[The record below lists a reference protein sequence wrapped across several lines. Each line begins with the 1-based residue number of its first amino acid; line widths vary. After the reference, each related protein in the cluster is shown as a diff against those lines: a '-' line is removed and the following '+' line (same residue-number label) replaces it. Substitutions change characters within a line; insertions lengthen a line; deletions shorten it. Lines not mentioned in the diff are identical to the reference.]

1 MRHAAVALLISLIVP
16 AIVLTTASTSALANP
31 KPTGAGTG
39 ASAGDIGR
47 AQSQMVTDDCAL
59 ARKAGKTCV
68 LDVPAEDV
76 GGKVPTVDDVGVR
89 ILTFGKSGSLIRVRH
104 DFIPEI
110 VKTAEDL

>member
-1 MRHAAVALLISLIVP
+1 MRTVVAAVMLTSVILPASVLADPSPASSPSLKSDV
-16 AIVLTTASTSALANP
+16 T
-31 KPTGAGTG
+31 K
-39 ASAGDIGR
+39 
-47 AQSQMVTDDCAL
+47 MVTDDCAR

-76 GGKVPTVDDVGVR
+76 DGQSPTAGDTGVR
-89 ILTFGKSGSLIRVRH
+89 ILIYGTQASLIRIRR